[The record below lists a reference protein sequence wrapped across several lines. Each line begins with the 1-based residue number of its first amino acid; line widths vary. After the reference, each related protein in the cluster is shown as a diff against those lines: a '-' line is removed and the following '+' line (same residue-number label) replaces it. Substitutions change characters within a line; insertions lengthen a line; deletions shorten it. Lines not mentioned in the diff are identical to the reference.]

1 MKLSN
6 LKTIVYVGLA
16 LFYLYI
22 IATNVFRNVE
32 GMTTTIETIENKKE
46 AGRDGDSMDASAA
59 AADENG
65 KNEKKSESKK
75 EGETNMG
82 NSDSE
87 GSSKKES
94 TNKKKNEDKNTDSK
108 PMQPSTSNSS
118 NEDK

>member
-46 AGRDGDSMDASAA
+46 GSVGDGDSTDA
-59 AADENG
+59 DG
-65 KNEKKSESKK
+65 KKEKKTESKK

-82 NSDSE
+82 NSDSDAKPE
-87 GSSKKES
+87 TKES
-94 TNKKKNEDKNTDSK
+94 TEKKKKEDKLVSK
-108 PMQPSTSNSS
+108 PMQSSTGKSS

>member
-46 AGRDGDSMDASAA
+46 AVGDSTDA
-59 AADENG
+59 DG
-65 KNEKKSESKK
+65 KKEKKTESKK
-75 EGETNMG
+75 EGETNME
-82 NSDSE
+82 NSDSDAKPDP
-87 GSSKKES
+87 KKES
-94 TNKKKNEDKNTDSK
+94 TEKKKKEDKPVPK
-108 PMQPSTSNSS
+108 PMQSSKGNSS